1 MADWYGYVSSML
13 NDIRLL
19 PDYEVPLLLPLAR
32 AFYAEGNLP
41 GALNEKHFVETLKN
55 QINVGSCF
63 VIVGGSP
70 IRGTI
75 AGIVFDD
82 MMTSDRC
89 CMECFWYVS
98 SSERG
103 SLGLRLL
110 DAWENEALQRNAS
123 RLVMAHLHSEN
134 DERFTKLYGRRGYTM
149 REQIF
154 VKEAVL

>member
-1 MADWYGYVSSML
+1 M

-19 PDYEVPLLLPLAR
+19 PVYEVPLLLPLAR

-41 GALNEKHFVETLKN
+41 GHLNEPHFVRTLSK
-55 QINVGSCF
+55 QIEAGSCF

-98 SSERG
+98 QAERG

-110 DAWENEALQRNAS
+110 DAWENEAYERSAS
-123 RLVMAHLHSEN
+123 RLVMAHLYTKDSEK
-134 DERFTKLYGRRGYTM
+134 FTKFYGRRGYTM

-154 VKEAVL
+154 TKEAVL